1 MLLIPDKALQQINE
15 ITTSINSVQELPTLL
30 TVIMDTAR
38 ELLVSESSSLLLY
51 DEANDELIFNIV
63 RGPRGELL
71 ARKRMS
77 IQEGIAGGCARN
89 REPIM
94 VNDAESDE
102 RVFKDIDREI
112 EFVTRNLLAVPLLA
126 RDRLI
131 GVLEVLNTRD
141 KRNFSRQDL
150 QLLEYLANMAAL
162 AIQNRRLYD
171 DLKDRADE
179 LGCIFEISQ
188 HLNRHDKLESLL
200 DAVLESIEMTI
211 GATRS
216 SIILRG
222 EESDEIEIV
231 RLRGFSIPL
240 EELGIGKQ
248 GSVSGMVLNS
258 GNPILVLDIEKE
270 PGIEVAD
277 SGRYNTGSF
286 ISAPIRLKNRT
297 IGLLNAAD
305 KQSGLSFNSFDLK
318 VLQVVAGQLGDA
330 YGRILSRRKE
340 NDLINLR
347 RDMQTAALIQINS
360 LPQIPA
366 RIAGLEVATRYEA
379 SRDVGGDFYDLIYH
393 SEDRISLVMADVAG
407 KGVPAALFMEYS
419 KTLLAGQISRNLD
432 PVTTLTRT
440 NNDIY
445 ARAAM
450 SIFVTVA
457 LIQLERELHRMRL
470 SCAGHNLQVL
480 YRRSRKE
487 VERIATKGPPLG
499 VFENFEYF
507 EGIVGYDPGDF
518 LVLYTDGITEA
529 NNKNYDEFGEER
541 LFEIILKNDG
551 ASPGDLIDDV
561 FAEMRRFRGPM
572 EPSDDATMM
581 VIRL

>member
-1 MLLIPDKALQQINE
+1 MFLIPDKALQQIND

-63 RGPRGELL
+63 RGPRGEML
-71 ARKRMS
+71 ARKKMS
-77 IQEGIAGGCARN
+77 IQEGIAGSCARD
-89 REPIM
+89 RKPIM
-94 VNDAESDE
+94 VNDAASDE
-102 RVFKDIDREI
+102 RLFKDIDREI

-141 KRNFSRQDL
+141 GRNFSRQDL

-162 AIQNRRLYD
+162 AIHNRRLYD

-188 HLNRHDKLESLL
+188 NLNRHDNLETLL
-200 DAVLESIEMTI
+200 DSALESIETTI

-216 SIILRG
+216 SVILRA
-222 EESDEIEIV
+222 EEADGIEIV
-231 RLRGFSIPL
+231 RLRGFSVAD
-240 EELGIGKQ
+240 EELRIGTR
-248 GSVSGMVLNS
+248 GSIAGLVMESGDPL
-258 GNPILVLDIEKE
+258 LVQDIEKDLKMAA
-270 PGIEVAD
+270 P
-277 SGRYNTGSF
+277 SPGRYTTGSF
-286 ISAPIRLKNRT
+286 ISAPIFMKNRT
-297 IGLLNAAD
+297 IGLLNVAD
-305 KQSGLSFNSFDLK
+305 KANGHSFNAFDFK
-318 VLQVVAGQLGDA
+318 VLLVVAGQLGDA
-330 YGRILSRRKE
+330 YGRILSRRRE
-340 NDLINLR
+340 NDLVNLR
-347 RDMQTAALIQINS
+347 RDMQTAALIQVNS
-360 LPQIPA
+360 LPQIPT

-379 SRDVGGDFYDLIYH
+379 CRDVGGDFYDLIYH

-419 KTLLAGQISRNLD
+419 KTLLAGQVSRNLD

-457 LIQLERELHRMRL
+457 LIQLERELHRMRI

-480 YRRSRKE
+480 YRCARKE

-529 NNKNYDEFGEER
+529 NNRNYDEFGEER
-541 LFEIILKNDG
+541 LFEIIRKHDG
-551 ASPGDLIDDV
+551 ASPAILIDDI
-561 FAEMRRFRGPM
+561 FAEMRRFRGSM